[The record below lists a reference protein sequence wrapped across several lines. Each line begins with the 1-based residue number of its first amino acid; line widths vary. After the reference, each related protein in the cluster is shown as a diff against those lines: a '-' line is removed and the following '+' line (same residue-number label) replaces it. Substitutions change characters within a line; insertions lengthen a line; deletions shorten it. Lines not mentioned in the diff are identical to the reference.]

1 MERVIEDNRFT
12 QLLKALQTGW
22 EIDEPVLLG
31 KLWHT
36 AVDGQSAYHFVLK
49 NKADEKT
56 TLLSLKPSP
65 QLLAFLAENNIRVSG
80 MQG

>member
-1 MERVIEDNRFT
+1 MEQVKENNRFT

-31 KLWHT
+31 KLWRT

-49 NKADEKT
+49 NRVGEKT

-65 QLLAFLAENNIRVSG
+65 QLLVFLAENNIQVSAV
-80 MQG
+80 

>member
-31 KLWHT
+31 KLWRT

-49 NKADEKT
+49 KKAEEKT
-56 TLLSLKPSP
+56 TLLSVKPSS
-65 QLLAFLAENNIRVSG
+65 QLLMFLAENNI
-80 MQG
+80 QINAI